1 MTKYDLNYKDLDNYD
16 FYKTDKGT
24 LLATDKETNY
34 DINEQNFDD
43 LREDENTMIWNR
55 PFLGNGNQKVAS
67 FLADRYS
74 ILNRKDRLNVLD
86 WLNFDITDIQED
98 YYNDFEEA
106 LYDLFKDMNDKT
118 AINVFEIFDKT
129 DSEYCYG
136 VATEDYDE
144 YLIYI
149 QKRFDLSLNKESIH
163 EGICQDLYD
172 EFVNVYEVQ
181 PDGDFYGLQFLDI
194 SEEDTEDY
202 MLKEYNAKPV
212 ELNVKTTV
220 EF

>member
-1 MTKYDLNYKDLDNYD
+1 MTKYDFNYEDLDNYD

-34 DINEQNFDD
+34 DINEQNFDC
-43 LREDENTMIWNR
+43 LREDENTMIWNNS
-55 PFLGNGNQKVAS
+55 FLGIENQEVAS
-67 FLADRYS
+67 FLADRYP

-86 WLNFDITDIQED
+86 WLNFDITDIQEG

-106 LYDLFKDMNDKT
+106 LYDLFKDMNNKT

-136 VATEDYDE
+136 ASSE
-144 YLIYI
+144 YYGEYIIYI
-149 QKRFDLSLNKESIH
+149 QKRFDLSLTKESIH
-163 EGICQDLYD
+163 EGIYQDLYD

-181 PDGDFYGLQFLDI
+181 PDGDFCGLQFLDI